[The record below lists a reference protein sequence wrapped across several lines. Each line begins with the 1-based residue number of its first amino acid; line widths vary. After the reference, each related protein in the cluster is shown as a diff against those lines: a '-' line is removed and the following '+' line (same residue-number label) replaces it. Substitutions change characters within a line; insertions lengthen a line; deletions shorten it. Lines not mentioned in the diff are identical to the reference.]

1 MSQEIDWV
9 SLDVTS
15 PEYPY
20 SLEAF
25 DENKP
30 CGGCRTKT
38 KDDLKEMY
46 RRWQERYSGLFLKY
60 YFKRNE
66 RLIEL

>member
-9 SLDVTS
+9 NLEVIS

-25 DENKP
+25 DEGKS

-38 KDDLKEMY
+38 KDDLREMH
-46 RRWQERYSGLFLKY
+46 RLWQERYSGLLLKY
-60 YFKRNE
+60 YFKKNE
-66 RLIEL
+66 RMIDL